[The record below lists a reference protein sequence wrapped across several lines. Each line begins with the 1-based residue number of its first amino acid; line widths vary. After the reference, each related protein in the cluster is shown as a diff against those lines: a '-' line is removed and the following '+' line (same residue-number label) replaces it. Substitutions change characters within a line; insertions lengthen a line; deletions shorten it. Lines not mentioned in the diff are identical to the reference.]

1 MVVVVLD
8 VVVVNVVDVVVVDL
22 VAVDAVLDVIDVKL
36 AVEVVDVDEEE
47 TLASSAIASAA
58 SLSNVVSWCMI
69 GDSVVPM

>member
-22 VAVDAVLDVIDVKL
+22 VAVDAVLDVIDVEL
-36 AVEVVDVDEEE
+36 AVEVVDVDEEK

>member
-22 VAVDAVLDVIDVKL
+22 VAVDAVLDVIDVEL
-36 AVEVVDVDEEE
+36 AVKVVDVDEEK

-58 SLSNVVSWCMI
+58 SLSNVVSWCII

>member
-22 VAVDAVLDVIDVKL
+22 VAVDAVLDVIDVEL
-36 AVEVVDVDEEE
+36 AVEVVDVDEEK

-58 SLSNVVSWCMI
+58 SLSNVVSWCII